1 MSPSSGEHTLHLFSN
16 NSADM
21 IIIFKLLDGCSVYK
35 LSELSVNCQASNV
48 LIVGFRLGVLRFM
61 RLFSSL
67 SLCFSCVSP
76 DLLQCI
82 VGNASSL

>member
-1 MSPSSGEHTLHLFSN
+1 
-16 NSADM
+16 
-21 IIIFKLLDGCSVYK
+21 VYK
-35 LSELSVNCQASNV
+35 VSELSVNCHASIV
-48 LIVGFRLGVLRFM
+48 LIVGFRRGVLRFM

-82 VGNASSL
+82 VGNTSSL